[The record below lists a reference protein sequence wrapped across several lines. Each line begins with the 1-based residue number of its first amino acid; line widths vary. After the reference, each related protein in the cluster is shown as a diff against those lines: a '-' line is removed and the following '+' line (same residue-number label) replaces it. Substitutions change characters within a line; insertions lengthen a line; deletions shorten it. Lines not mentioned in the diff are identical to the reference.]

1 MLLTNPYFV
10 MKTALRN
17 LVFYLFIL
25 SNLTG
30 FAQQNP
36 WQKVE
41 STATAEKGEFEKF
54 DNVDYYNLNRAL
66 LTTILK
72 NAPLRGE
79 NTNRSN
85 ASLAFPNPDGRIE
98 IYSVFE
104 APTFS
109 PNLSVKYPS
118 IKSYIGHSESG
129 YIIRFS
135 IDHRGLQAAI
145 MDKART
151 TSYIQFLKESNN
163 IHAVYTSG
171 QRDLSDLGFTCSTH
185 YEGVNQNRSSHQRDA
200 NDQLLRI
207 YRLAVSAS
215 GEYTQF
221 HGGTVADALAA
232 INATVTRVNMIF
244 ETDIAATFQIQD
256 FDQLIYLDS
265 TTDPYVDF
273 NIGSDPDNYA
283 TPDWWGVQLQ
293 NTLSAT
299 IGNSAYDIGHLFAT
313 NSTINGN
320 AGCIGCACND
330 DDTANSNDMN
340 KGAAFTSSDNPQ
352 GEYFDLVVTHEFG
365 HQMGANHTFSFIE
378 EGTMVNSEPGSG
390 TTIMGY
396 AGIAGNDNLQLEP
409 DSYFHYHSIK
419 QMTDNFV
426 TSNCWQ
432 SNAPVTITNNPP
444 VANAG
449 SNYTIPIGTA
459 YKLVGAATDTDT
471 NDNLSYCWEG
481 INSGS
486 VTFNEF
492 GPTWNQGSMVRSL
505 PPTSNPI
512 RYVPNMTRIINNQ
525 LTETN
530 PGLNSD
536 WETVS
541 SIGRTLD
548 YALTV
553 RDRAAIAVG
562 LSGQTSYDTMQV
574 IVDDNAGPFLVTS
587 QTTNDIWYVDS
598 EQTITWDVAGTDSG
612 NVNTSEVNILLSLD
626 GGLSFPVTLASSI
639 PNSGTATVTIPDLN
653 ITTITNA
660 RIIVEGHGNIFFAM
674 NSSDFTIEKRDF
686 ILETPDTSFSI
697 CQPQDATFNFNYNT
711 FLSFGETTTFSA
723 PNLPPDATILF
734 NPPSANSDDTD
745 VTATIS
751 NLGSLATGDYNFDIV
766 ATASSSSYSEN
777 IDLSIFDT
785 TAIQPNLTSPIDTS
799 SDQPTEINFNWSTD
813 DNTETYLF
821 ELSEDENFGTLV
833 SSQMT
838 VDGSTQLQLEA
849 AKTYYWRVT
858 SENACGTTTSEAYS
872 FSTATCFAFSD
883 INLPILISDQGGASY
898 ISSITVDENLLISDI
913 NVAIDIT
920 HSFAADLDI
929 SITSPDGTTINLS
942 SDNGGNGQ
950 NYTNTIFDQEATTQ
964 ITSATTPFSGSF
976 IPEGDLSQ
984 LYGTMSAGEW
994 VITIVD
1000 DSFGNGG
1007 SVNNVELT
1015 ICSER
1020 FSLDFPLTS
1029 TDVCSPNNASFT
1041 FDYNIFNGYSGTTSF
1056 EAQNL
1061 PAGAAISFSPSNTTT
1076 TNSTIT
1082 ATITGTGT
1090 LDAGNYNFSIL
1101 GINPVETKMVPV
1113 ELNVFK
1119 NITDPTQLL
1128 LPEDNGLS
1136 SSDNIVFQWNS
1147 DINHTDYF
1155 IEIST
1160 DQNFGTIVESSLV
1173 DTNSYV
1179 TNLDDDT
1186 TYFWRVTPSNSC
1198 NSGPSSSVF
1207 TFNTLGCSDYDA
1219 TDLWQSI
1226 PGNTV
1231 ATLTSEIV
1239 ITEAIAIQDINV
1251 RVNIIHSVREQLDI
1265 TLTSPN
1271 GTVVDLSSGNP
1282 GVHYIN
1288 TVFDQEASTSITS
1301 DMGPSTGNF
1310 IPEGDLS
1317 TLYNTSAQGTWTLT
1331 VTDNVV
1337 GVGGDI
1343 RNFSLNIC
1351 AGVALSIEDVDIKH
1365 NTLSIFPNP
1374 NNGTFNIS
1382 SSLPIDIT
1390 EITIFDINGRV
1401 VHKTTRN
1408 KNSGILNE
1416 NIAVSNLESGVYLV
1430 QIAGNST
1437 KFIRRI
1443 IINK

>member
-1 MLLTNPYFV
+1 MLLINPYVV
-10 MKTALRN
+10 MKSSLQN
-17 LVFYLFIL
+17 SLFTV
-25 SNLTG
+25 LTLFSLLG

-41 STATAEKGEFEKF
+41 STAITEKGEFEKL
-54 DNVDYYNLNRAL
+54 DNVDYYNLNKTL
-66 LTTILK
+66 LKTILED
-72 NAPLRGE
+72 APQRVE
-79 NTNRSN
+79 NIGRSN
-85 ASLAFPNPDGRIE
+85 VNLAFPNPNGRID
-98 IYSVFE
+98 IYSIFE

-109 PNLSVKYPS
+109 PSLSAKYPN
-118 IKSYIGHSESG
+118 IKSYIGHSKSG
-129 YIIRFS
+129 NIIRFS
-135 IDHRGLQAAI
+135 IDHRGLQAMI
-145 MDKART
+145 MHKDRA
-151 TSYIQFLKESNN
+151 TSYIQFLGASNEL
-163 IHAVYTSG
+163 HAIYNSG
-171 QRDLSDLGFTCSTH
+171 QRDLRNLGFTCSTLH
-185 YEGVNQNRSSHQRDA
+185 NELTQNRSSQQRDA
-200 NDQLLRI
+200 NDQLLRT
-207 YRLAVSAS
+207 YRLAVSAT

-232 INATVTRVNMIF
+232 INATITRVNMIF

-256 FDQLIYLDS
+256 FDQLIYTNGFS
-265 TTDPYVDF
+265 DPYSDF
-273 NIGSDPDNYA
+273 DTGSDSDNFA
-283 TPDWWGVQLQ
+283 TSDWWGVQLQ
-293 NTLSAT
+293 NNLTAM

-313 NSTINGN
+313 NSAINGN
-320 AGCIGCACND
+320 AGCIGCVCT

-396 AGIAGNDNLQLEP
+396 AGIAGNNNIQLEA
-409 DSYFHYHSIK
+409 DAYFHYHSIK
-419 QMTDNFV
+419 QMTDNFA
-426 TSNCWQ
+426 TSSCWQ
-432 SNAPVTITNNPP
+432 SNSPITIANNPP

-459 YKLVGAATDTDT
+459 YKLVGSATDVDT

-486 VTFNEF
+486 VTFDEF

-505 PPTSNPI
+505 PPSSNPI
-512 RYVPNMTRIINNQ
+512 RYVPNINRVINNQ

-541 SIGRTLD
+541 NIQRTLD

-553 RDRAAIAVG
+553 RDRAATAVG

-574 IVDDNAGPFLVTS
+574 NVDATAGPFVVTS
-587 QTTNDIWYVDS
+587 QSTNEIWYVDS
-598 EQTITWDVAGTDSG
+598 QQTITWDVAGTNTG
-612 NVNTSEVNILLSLD
+612 NVNTPEVNILLSLD
-626 GGLSFPVTLASSI
+626 GGLTFPVTLASAI
-639 PNSGTATVTIPDLN
+639 PNSGTATVTIPNLS

-660 RIIVEGHGNIFFAM
+660 RIIVEGNGNIFFAM

-686 ILETPDTSFSI
+686 ILETPETSFSI
-697 CQPQDATFNFNYNT
+697 CQPQDATFNFTYDT
-711 FLSFGETTTFSA
+711 FLSFGGTTTFSA
-723 PNLPPDATILF
+723 PNLPPNATISF
-734 NPPSANSDDTD
+734 SPPNANSDNVD
-745 VTATIS
+745 VTVTIS
-751 NLGSLATGDYNFDIV
+751 NLGSLTTGDYNFDIV
-766 ATASSSSYSEN
+766 ASSTSGSYSEN

-785 TAIQPNLTSPIDTS
+785 AAVQASLTSPMDAS

-813 DNTETYLF
+813 NNTESYLF

-833 SSQMT
+833 NSQT
-838 VDGSTQLQLEA
+838 TTNGNAQIQLEA
-849 AKTYYWRVT
+849 ARTYYWRVT
-858 SENACGTTTSEAYS
+858 SENACGSATSEVSS
-872 FSTATCFAFSD
+872 FSTATCFSFSD
-883 INLPILISDQGGASY
+883 TNLPTLILDQGGATY
-898 ISSITVDENLLISDI
+898 TSSITVAEDLLISDI
-913 NVAIDIT
+913 DIAIDIT
-920 HSFAADLDI
+920 HSFTADLDI
-929 SITSPDGTTINLS
+929 SITSPSGTTINLS
-942 SDNGGNGQ
+942 SDNGGDGQ

-964 ITSATTPFSGSF
+964 ITSASAPFSGSF
-976 IPEGDLSQ
+976 RPEGDLSQ

-994 VITIVD
+994 MITIVD
-1000 DSFGNGG
+1000 DAFGDGG
-1007 SVNNVELT
+1007 SINNVGFT
-1015 ICSER
+1015 ICSET
-1020 FSLDFPLTS
+1020 FSLEFPLTS
-1029 TDVCSPNNASFT
+1029 AEVCSPNDASFV
-1041 FDYNIFNGYSGTTSF
+1041 FDYNIFNGYSEATTF

-1061 PAGAAISFSPSNTTT
+1061 PSGAAISFSPSNSAT

-1082 ATITGTGT
+1082 ATVTGIGT
-1090 LDAGNYNFSIL
+1090 LDAGSYNFSIL
-1101 GINPVETKMVPV
+1101 GANPVETRTVPV
-1113 ELNVFK
+1113 ELNVFET
-1119 NITDPTQLL
+1119 ITNATQLL
-1128 LPEDNGLS
+1128 MPEDNGFA

-1147 DINHTDYF
+1147 NVNHTDYF

-1160 DQNFGTIVESSLV
+1160 DQNFGTIVDSSLI
-1173 DTNSYV
+1173 DTNSYI
-1179 TNLDDDT
+1179 TNLEDDT
-1186 TYFWRVTPSNSC
+1186 TYYWRVTPSNIC

-1207 TFNTLGCSDYDA
+1207 TFNTLGCSDYNA

-1226 PGNTV
+1226 PGNAAV
-1231 ATLTSEIV
+1231 TLTSEIV
-1239 ITEAIAIQDINV
+1239 ITDAISIQDINV
-1251 RVNIIHSVREQLDI
+1251 RINIIHSVREQLDI
-1265 TLTSPN
+1265 SLTSPS

-1288 TVFDQEASTSITS
+1288 TVFDQEATTSITS

-1351 AGVALSIEDVDIKH
+1351 AGVPLSIEDEDIKD
-1365 NTLSIFPNP
+1365 TSLSIFPNP

-1382 SSLPIDIT
+1382 SSMPMDAT
-1390 EITIFDINGRV
+1390 EVTIFDINGRV
-1401 VHKTTRN
+1401 VHNITCNENT
-1408 KNSGILNE
+1408 GILDE
-1416 NIAVSNLESGVYLV
+1416 NITVSNLESGVYLV
-1430 QIAGNST
+1430 QIADDST
-1437 KFIRRI
+1437 KIIKRI